1 MKRWI
6 TIGWTGAAAALI
18 VAILAPAGSTATVKK
33 VAFTGNYSG
42 TANVQV
48 NGSVANISANGTG
61 TGTTL
66 GAGSI
71 SGTGTGDSTQQPCVP
86 FAGPGTITGPGGK
99 LIFTVP
105 QGAQGCGD
113 EQGQVFAVVGHGD
126 GQVDQVARRASGEYG
141 GVSAGLAPALLC
153 SSDGHPPAFARSPAR
168 TRGQCRRGQ
177 LVSWQCTTP
186 PRMASMCLLVA
197 SYHPTNARLRVVA
210 NAIAGRAAP
219 WG

>member
-61 TGTTL
+61 SGTTL

-71 SGTGTGDSTQQPCVP
+71 AGTGTGDSTAQPCVP
-86 FAGPGTITGPGGK
+86 FTGPGTMSGPGGK

-113 EQGQVFAVVGHGD
+113 EAGQVFAVVGKANVTNGTGKLKKAHGILKFTGTYD
-126 GQVDQVARRASGEYG
+126 RG
-141 GVSAGLAPALLC
+141 AGTFSVKFTGTLA
-153 SSDGHPPAFARSPAR
+153 
-168 TRGQCRRGQ
+168 Q
-177 LVSWQCTTP
+177 
-186 PRMASMCLLVA
+186 
-197 SYHPTNARLRVVA
+197 
-210 NAIAGRAAP
+210 
-219 WG
+219 

>member
-6 TIGWTGAAAALI
+6 TIGWTGAAAALV

-33 VAFTGNYSG
+33 VAFTGAYSG

-86 FAGPGTITGPGGK
+86 FAGPGTMTGPGGK

-113 EQGQVFAVVGHGD
+113 EQGQVFAVVGKANVTNG
-126 GQVDQVARRASGEYG
+126 
-141 GVSAGLAPALLC
+141 
-153 SSDGHPPAFARSPAR
+153 
-168 TRGQCRRGQ
+168 TGQ
-177 LVSWQCTTP
+177 LKK
-186 PRMASMCLLVA
+186 A
-197 SYHPTNARLRVVA
+197 HGILRFTGTYDRG
-210 NAIAGRAAP
+210 AGTFSVKFTGTLAQ
-219 WG
+219 